1 MMKVIRT
8 LAVYIYLGLVVM
20 LGVPY
25 FKSLDKKKRS
35 WAMR

>member
-8 LAVYIYLGLVVM
+8 LAVYVYLGLVVV

-25 FKSLDKKKRS
+25 FKSLD
-35 WAMR
+35 